1 MIEIGNSRIA
11 RDNQITLEN
20 QTVKAYNNNNN
31 NNRQI
36 DRQIDKIDRQVLY

>member
-31 NNRQI
+31 NNNNRQI
-36 DRQIDKIDRQVLY
+36 DRQIDR